1 MEASD
6 RIERPYSGQVADRS
20 GTVEGVRRANLARV
34 LQFAHFERALSRS
47 RLTALTGLNRST
59 VADLVAELTS
69 LGLTVERAPDPS
81 RRVGRPSPV
90 VAPDPRVIAIAA
102 NPEVDALT
110 MAAVGL
116 DGGIPARRRI
126 DVDHL
131 MSPEE
136 AARLI
141 AEVTDEWR
149 GTTLRDARIVAAGV
163 AVPGLVRAA
172 DGLVRIAPHLD
183 WRDAPVRTLVEEAT
197 GLPTAVGNDAS
208 LGAIAEHL
216 FGAGRGID
224 DLVYLNGGASGIGG
238 GLIVHGI
245 PVGGTAGYAG
255 EFGQNRPGILSPADR
270 RAADGVLEDEVS
282 RARLLAA
289 VGLSAADEP
298 TLAAAIFA
306 SEASDVAAELSRQRR
321 ILATALANAV
331 NVLNPA
337 VVVLGGFLATIAES
351 DPAALDESV
360 RAQCM
365 PASAEDLEIR
375 TAVLAEDR
383 LLIGAAEA
391 AFGDLL
397 RDPMA
402 GDAAG
407 GQVRAA
413 TAS

>member
-1 MEASD
+1 
-6 RIERPYSGQVADRS
+6 
-20 GTVEGVRRANLARV
+20 
-34 LQFAHFERALSRS
+34 
-47 RLTALTGLNRST
+47 
-59 VADLVAELTS
+59 
-69 LGLTVERAPDPS
+69 
-81 RRVGRPSPV
+81 
-90 VAPDPRVIAIAA
+90 
-102 NPEVDALT
+102 
-110 MAAVGL
+110 
-116 DGGIPARRRI
+116 
-126 DVDHL
+126 
-131 MSPEE
+131 
-136 AARLI
+136 
-141 AEVTDEWR
+141 
-149 GTTLRDARIVAAGV
+149 
-163 AVPGLVRAA
+163 
-172 DGLVRIAPHLD
+172 
-183 WRDAPVRTLVEEAT
+183 
-197 GLPTAVGNDAS
+197 
-208 LGAIAEHL
+208 
-216 FGAGRGID
+216 
-224 DLVYLNGGASGIGG
+224 
-238 GLIVHGI
+238 
-245 PVGGTAGYAG
+245 
-255 EFGQNRPGILSPADR
+255 
-270 RAADGVLEDEVS
+270 VS

-306 SEASDVAAELSRQRR
+306 SEAPDVAAELSRQRR

-402 GDAAG
+402 GDVAG